1 MKIFEEK
8 KGNVFKILS
17 EAISEGIVI
26 VNEEQK
32 VVAVNEAAEKMFG
45 YNAGELLGQNLS
57 VLLPRE
63 YQNTHHHQVSD
74 FLQKKDPRQMGHGR
88 DLYGRRKDN
97 TTFPVEAGLNP
108 FEIYNSKYVMALVTD
123 ITVRKKQEL
132 EIIALNSDLE
142 QRIQKRTV
150 ELQKSIDKLQEEISK
165 RKEAEDKIKESLRKE
180 RELNDLKTKFLS
192 LVSHEFK
199 TPLSGILTSATL
211 LAKYTESHQQS
222 NREKHVKTITNKVKF
237 LNNILNDFLSIERLE
252 SGKASYIFGT
262 FPISKVLNEV
272 VYNANMS
279 LKEGQKIN
287 YPNNVDEISVC
298 FDEKILELAI
308 TNLLNN
314 AIKYSPEYKSIDI
327 IVEQNQHSLTIKII
341 DEGIGI
347 PEKEQKFIFNRYFR
361 AENALLDQGTGIGLN
376 IVQSHLENLG
386 GTVSFKS
393 IENQGSTFTITFPN
407 AKPNQNV

>member
-1 MKIFEEK
+1 MKILEEEK
-8 KGNVFKILS
+8 GNIFKILS

-32 VVAVNEAAEKMFG
+32 VVASNEAADNMFG
-45 YNAGELLGQNLS
+45 YGPGELLGQNLS
-57 VLLPRE
+57 VLIPRE
-63 YQNTHHHQVSD
+63 YQHTHHHQVSD
-74 FLQKKDPRQMGHGR
+74 FLQKTGSRQMGHGR
-88 DLYGRRKDN
+88 DLYGRRKDES
-97 TTFPVEAGLNP
+97 TFPVEAGLNP
-108 FEIYNSKYVMALVTD
+108 FEIYESRYVMALVTD
-123 ITVRKKQEL
+123 ISVRKQQER
-132 EIIALNSDLE
+132 EIITLNADLE
-142 QRIQKRTV
+142 QRIEKRTM
-150 ELQKSIDKLQEEISK
+150 ELQKSITNLEKEIAK

-180 RELNDLKTKFLS
+180 IELNELKTKFLS

-211 LAKYTESHQQS
+211 LGKYTESHQQP

-252 SGKASYIFGT
+252 SGKASYKFGT

-272 VYNANMS
+272 VYNANMN

-287 YPNNVDEISVC
+287 YPNNVDEIMVC

-314 AIKYSPEYKSIDI
+314 SIKYSSEGKTIDI
-327 IVEQNQHSLTIKII
+327 IVDQQPDSLII
-341 DEGIGI
+341 QIVDEGIGI
-347 PEKEQKFIFNRYFR
+347 PIKEQKFIFNRYFR

-376 IVQSHLENLG
+376 IVHSHMENLG
-386 GTVSFKS
+386 GTVTFESV
-393 IENQGSTFTITFPN
+393 ENQGSTFTISIPN
-407 AKPNQNV
+407 TNQNSL